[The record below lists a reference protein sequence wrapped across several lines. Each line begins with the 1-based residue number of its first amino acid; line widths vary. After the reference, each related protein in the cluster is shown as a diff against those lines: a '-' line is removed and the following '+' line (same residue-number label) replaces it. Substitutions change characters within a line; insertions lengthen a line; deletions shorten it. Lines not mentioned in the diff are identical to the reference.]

1 MTLFYYSNI
10 YLFII
15 KISCPFYNSK
25 YLFSHFSKE
34 RSLFIPKCRVNNFI
48 DYAMHQASNKYKLF
62 RTLFV
67 SSDGILTWVFFFIL
81 FHIYLN
87 LYKLVI
93 FNTCAVS
100 IHVSVVQLNPIHPAS
115 HEHIPS
121 VCRHVLQLGEQT
133 YEQCFPQYPFT
144 QAEIQNRPS
153 CNATLPWVSC
163 FFFKGLTA
171 HHLQNTN

>member
-1 MTLFYYSNI
+1 MQWIRHPTNI
-10 YLFII
+10 NYLEL
-15 KISCPFYNSK
+15 CLYQVMV
-25 YLFSHFSKE
+25 YW
-34 RSLFIPKCRVNNFI
+34 RG
-48 DYAMHQASNKYKLF
+48 Y
-62 RTLFV
+62 
-67 SSDGILTWVFFFIL
+67 FFFIL

-93 FNTCAVS
+93 FNTCVVS
-100 IHVSVVQLNPIHPAS
+100 IHVHVVQLNPIHPAS

-171 HHLQNTN
+171 HHLQNTNWSPKLRSATCY